1 LFTVALAGC
10 ATTAPAPRTA
20 ASQAEASQRL
30 TDLNAR
36 NVLTEWQRRLEAHVA
51 RGGSADPTALAQM
64 PSLRSQSVL
73 RPGQI
78 VFAATDIESFAA
90 ERDGYDAFGLLVGRQ
105 ESTAGPRYVFIVGT
119 VARSEYRSVAVAD
132 IRAVA
137 MTVHNGDVGWDVG
150 PADAHALAL
159 YRQHADGAAA
169 VRFPAGHDR
178 FRLVDCAPAVCV
190 EELRSGARWV
200 LPTAVSD
207 ATGARTTARAPIPA
221 AGTR

>member
-1 LFTVALAGC
+1 M
-10 ATTAPAPRTA
+10 
-20 ASQAEASQRL
+20 
-30 TDLNAR
+30 
-36 NVLTEWQRRLEAHVA
+36 
-51 RGGSADPTALAQM
+51 LAQM

-105 ESTAGPRYVFIVGT
+105 DSTPGLRYVFIVGT
-119 VARSEYRSVAVAD
+119 VARNEYRSVAVAD

-137 MTVHNGDVGWDVG
+137 MTVHNGDVAWDVG
-150 PADAHALAL
+150 PGDPHALAL
-159 YRQHADGAAA
+159 YLQQADGAAA

-178 FRLVDCAPAVCV
+178 FRLVDCVPAVCV

-200 LPTAVSD
+200 LPTAVSNS
-207 ATGARTTARAPIPA
+207 TGARTTAHAPVPV